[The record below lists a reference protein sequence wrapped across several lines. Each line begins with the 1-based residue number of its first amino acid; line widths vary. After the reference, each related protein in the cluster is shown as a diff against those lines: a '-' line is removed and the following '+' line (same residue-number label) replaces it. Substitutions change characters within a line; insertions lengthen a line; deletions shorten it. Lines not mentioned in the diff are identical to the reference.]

1 MERAARCPRWRPS
14 ESSPKTRE
22 CGAPCAGSTSTRT
35 RTAAGAK
42 AGAENFPVASR
53 LLPRHVRG
61 HLLAIYGYARLV
73 DDTGDAAAGDRLGM
87 LDWLELDLERA
98 YAGEP
103 RHPLLRRLA
112 PTLRSC
118 AIPIALPRGLIEANR
133 RDQSVSSYESF
144 EELLGYCELSAN
156 PVGRMVLHVLGSATP
171 DRLEL
176 SDRICSGLQVTEH
189 LQDVAE
195 DRRMGRVY
203 LPSNDMERF
212 GCAPQD
218 LNRPAASPA
227 LRELVAFEVGRARRL
242 LDAGAPLS
250 RTLRGRPRLAVA
262 AFVAGGRAALD
273 AIEAAGCE
281 VLSGTPR
288 AGRRRRAAALAR
300 ALVERGAR

>member
-1 MERAARCPRWRPS
+1 MSA
-14 ESSPKTRE
+14 
-22 CGAPCAGSTSTRT
+22 
-35 RTAAGAK
+35 TAAPAGLPAEQAVMAQ

-133 RDQSVSSYESF
+133 RDQTVSSYESF

-203 LPSNDMERF
+203 LPRNDMERF
-212 GCAPQD
+212 GCTPLD
-218 LNRPAASPA
+218 LDRSPASPA

-242 LDAGAPLS
+242 LDVGAPLS